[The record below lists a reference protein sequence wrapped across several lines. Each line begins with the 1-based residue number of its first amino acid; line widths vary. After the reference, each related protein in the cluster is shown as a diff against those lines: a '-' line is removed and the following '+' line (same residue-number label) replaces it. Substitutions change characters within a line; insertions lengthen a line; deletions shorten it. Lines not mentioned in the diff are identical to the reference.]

1 MIKDRSAW
9 GGMGDAPIR
18 VAELFAGV
26 GGFRLGLEGVPSSGE
41 KSTFEVVWSNQWE
54 PSQKVQWASK
64 IYEERFGSDNH
75 SNEDIH
81 VALKAVPNPDLL
93 VGGFPCQDYSVARTK
108 SGELG
113 IEGEKGKLWNPIKKI
128 IRNAEIRPKVVFLEN
143 VPRLLRSPS
152 KHRGLNFAVIC
163 NDFLSMGYDVEW
175 RVINASEY
183 GMPQQ
188 RRRVFIIAYRR
199 ATQSNFYRNG
209 KPNFGP
215 TYRSRN
221 SMEKWLLSS
230 ERVKNSKWNAG
241 PFAEAFP
248 TKGTLPLEK
257 QIFPELETYDW
268 NSKSSPFH
276 DAGYVWK
283 DNHGGRRWMW
293 TFKPRPIKEPVMALR
308 DIMVSKHDS
317 EYEIDEKTLVTWR
330 YVKGARKEFRI
341 RKRDR
346 ENVGEKIWNI
356 YQECMS
362 SQSQDFWDLNA
373 HHFEG
378 ILGLNSAYRY
388 VEGPI
393 AFPDSLDRP
402 SRTVVTQEIGKSPD
416 RMRHIIQTNSGVWR
430 RLMPL
435 ELERLNM
442 FPDNWTDIEGIPPSR
457 RGFLMGNALVV
468 GIIERLREPLARII
482 HSSD

>member
-1 MIKDRSAW
+1 MEDTEIS
-9 GGMGDAPIR
+9 

-26 GGFRLGLEGVPSSGE
+26 GGFRLGLEGIPNIGDDSP
-41 KSTFEVVWSNQWE
+41 FEVVWSNQWE
-54 PSQKVQWASK
+54 PSQKVQWASTV
-64 IYEERFGSDNH
+64 YEERFGSDNH
-75 SNEDIH
+75 SNEDINI
-81 VALKAVPNPDLL
+81 ALKSIPNHDLL

-128 IRNAEIRPKVVFLEN
+128 IRDAEIRPKVVFLEN

-152 KHRGLNFAVIC
+152 QHRGLNFAVIC
-163 NDFLSMGYDVEW
+163 NDLLSMGYDVEW
-175 RVINASEY
+175 RVINASDY

-199 ATQSNFYRNG
+199 ATKSNYYRNG

-215 TYRSRN
+215 SYRSRN
-221 SMEKWLLSS
+221 GMERWLLAS
-230 ERVKNSKWNAG
+230 ESVNNPKWNVG
-241 PFAEAFP
+241 PFARAFAIE
-248 TKGTLPLEK
+248 GVLPSEK
-257 QIFPELETYDW
+257 QNFPEIETFDW
-268 NSKSSPFH
+268 DSKSSPFH

-283 DNHGGRRWMW
+283 DNHGGRWMW
-293 TFKPRPIKEPVMALR
+293 TFKPQPIKQPVMALR
-308 DIMVSKHDS
+308 DIMASKHDA
-317 EYEIDEKTLVTWR
+317 EYEVDEESLAPWR

-346 ENVGEKIWNI
+346 DNVGEKIWNI
-356 YQECMS
+356 YQECMK
-362 SQSQDFWDLNA
+362 SQSQEYWDSNA

-378 ILGLNSAYRY
+378 ILGPNGAYRY

-402 SRTVVTQEIGKSPD
+402 SRTVVTQEIGKTAD
-416 RMRHIIQTNSGVWR
+416 RMRHIIQTDSGVWR
-430 RLMPL
+430 RLMPI

-442 FPDNWTDIEGIPPSR
+442 FPDDWTDVEGIPASR

-468 GIIERLREPLARII
+468 GIIERLREPLSRII
-482 HSSD
+482 RPSE

>member
-1 MIKDRSAW
+1 
-9 GGMGDAPIR
+9 MGLLT
-18 VAELFAGV
+18 VELFAGV
-26 GGFRLGLEGVPSSGE
+26 GGFRLGLEGAPGSE
-41 KSTFEVVWSNQWE
+41 KNSPFKVVWSNQWE

-64 IYEERFGSDNH
+64 VYEKRFGIENH

-81 VALKAVPNPDLL
+81 GVLDSVPNHDLL

-113 IEGEKGKLWNPIKKI
+113 IRGEKGKLWEPIKKI
-128 IRNAEIRPKVVFLEN
+128 IRDAKIRPKVVFLEN

-152 KHRGLNFAVIC
+152 QHRGLNFGVIC
-163 NDFLSMGYDVEW
+163 NDLLSMGYDVEW
-175 RVINASEY
+175 RVINAAEY

-188 RRRVFIIAYRR
+188 RRRVFILAYRR

-215 TYRSRN
+215 TFRSRN
-221 SMEKWLLSS
+221 AMEKWLLAS
-230 ERVKNSKWNAG
+230 ERVKNSKWNVG

-248 TKGTLPLEK
+248 TEGELRSEK
-257 QIFPELETYDW
+257 QIFPEIESFDW
-268 NSKSSPFH
+268 NSKSSPFL

-283 DNHGGRRWMW
+283 DNHSRRWMW
-293 TFKPRPIKEPVMALR
+293 TFKPQPIKQPAMTLR
-308 DIMVSKHDS
+308 DIIINKHDA
-317 EYEIDEKTLVTWR
+317 EYEIDEETLATWR

-346 ENVGEKIWNI
+346 VNVGEKIWNI
-356 YQECMS
+356 YQECMK
-362 SQSQDFWDLNA
+362 SQSQEFWDSNA

-378 ILGLNSAYRY
+378 ILGANGPYRY

-402 SRTVVTQEIGKSPD
+402 SRTVVTQEIGRTPD
-416 RMRHIIQTNSGVWR
+416 RMRHIIQTDSVIWR
-430 RLMPL
+430 RLMPI

-468 GIIERLREPLARII
+468 GIIERLREPLSVILLKE
-482 HSSD
+482 